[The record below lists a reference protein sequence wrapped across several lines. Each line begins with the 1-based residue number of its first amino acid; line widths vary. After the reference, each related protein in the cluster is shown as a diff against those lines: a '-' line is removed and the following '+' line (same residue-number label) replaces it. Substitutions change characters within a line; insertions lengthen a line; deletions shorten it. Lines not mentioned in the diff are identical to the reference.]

1 MKVKNIYKIFLACL
15 FFFALFGCNDR
26 EAEEILMAHIM
37 EVHDDLM
44 KKGDNIMQNKESLNK
59 LLASSANADSV
70 SASLDTEKFHQKVN
84 ALNQELTQAD
94 EAMMNWMKGFD
105 PGTEGKTHEQIMA
118 SLNKQQESL
127 LKVEVQ
133 TNKALEKSN
142 AFLKQYAK

>member
-1 MKVKNIYKIFLACL
+1 MNIIKKL
-15 FFFALFGCNDR
+15 FFICLILFTFYGCNDR
-26 EAEEILMAHIM
+26 EAEEILQAHIF
-37 EVHDDLM
+37 EKHDDLM
-44 KKGDNIMQNKESLNK
+44 KKGEIIMQNKESLNK
-59 LLASSANADSV
+59 LLASSANADSA

-94 EAMMNWMKGFD
+94 EAMMNWMKNFD

-133 TNKALEKSN
+133 TDKALEKSN